1 MIKINTYLVVYENLP
16 WKKIFYK
23 IAADTEDKAIDK
35 MLDKL
40 LEINIINYSVGYIGD
55 EINVYRLDDLE
66 IIE

>member
-1 MIKINTYLVVYENLP
+1 MIKINTYLVIYENLP
-16 WKKIFYK
+16 WKKISYK
-23 IAADTEDKAIDK
+23 IIADTEDKAIDK

-55 EINVYRLDDLE
+55 EINVYRLDNLE

>member
-1 MIKINTYLVVYENLP
+1 MIKINTYLVVYELP
-16 WKKIFYK
+16 WGKIFYK
-23 IAADTEDKAIDK
+23 IAADTENKAIDK

-40 LEINIINYSVGYIGD
+40 LENNIINYSVGYIGD